1 MVLLYFLMRYE
12 VLMLNK
18 KLYVFDL
25 DGTIVDTVEDIAEAM
40 NFVLREE
47 GLPEKSLDH
56 YRKLVGN
63 GTLNMVAKTLGSD
76 FNRISE
82 AHSSFEIRYSNNCL
96 VRSKP
101 FPNIENLL
109 GAISDSGNYLAVL
122 TNKIQP
128 LAQKIV
134 SASFPNIVFDAVVGL
149 SPSNK
154 AKPNPDSLLKL
165 INQFD
170 VDECYMIGD
179 TIVDIE
185 TAHNAG
191 VHPIAVLWGY
201 SSKLELES
209 MRPEQVF
216 NDTDSMFAMFGLNVA
231 TLTRT

>member
-1 MVLLYFLMRYE
+1 MFK
-12 VLMLNK
+12 K

-25 DGTIVDTVEDIAEAM
+25 DGTIVDTVEDIADAM
-40 NFVLREE
+40 NFVLRKE
-47 GLPEKSLDH
+47 GLPEKPLDH

-82 AHSSFEIRYSNNCL
+82 AHSSFETRYSNNCL
-96 VRSKP
+96 VRSRP
-101 FPNIENLL
+101 FPNVEYLL
-109 GAISDSGNYLAVL
+109 SAISDSGNYLAVL
-122 TNKIQP
+122 TNKVQS
-128 LAQKIV
+128 LAQSIV

-154 AKPNPDSLLKL
+154 AKPNPDSLLNL
-165 INQFD
+165 LNQFG
-170 VDECYMIGD
+170 VAEDECYMIGD

-201 SSKLELES
+201 SSKLELAS

-216 NDTDSMFAMFGLNVA
+216 NDTDSMLAMFGLNVA
-231 TLTRT
+231 ALTRT